1 MNAQG
6 RLELIDVQVPRIGP
20 KELLVK
26 MIVCGICGTDLEK
39 LHGVRLTPPV
49 LGHEVAGQIE
59 EVGDQLQGYSKG
71 DKVAVHHHVPCMN
84 CLYCRR
90 GDHTMCLDFP
100 KNNLDPCGF
109 AEYFRVPEANL
120 SRGAVFHIPSGISYE
135 EAALAEP
142 TGCCIRGL
150 RKLGVVAGD
159 DFVVIGAGPA
169 GLTHIQLLRA
179 MNARRIFATD
189 LVEPRLTCAL
199 KSGADAAFNAEAA
212 DTENSILESTDGI
225 GVDKVIVSSA
235 STRAIESA
243 LRLVRKGGKILLFGI
258 PPEGSCLRLDV
269 SHLFIRE
276 ITMMPS
282 YSTIEN
288 EIKAAL
294 QMMTEK
300 KIQLLNIITH
310 RFELADLEDAVRTAE
325 NVQSSLK
332 VMVHG
337 QSADVML

>member
-1 MNAQG
+1 MKAATVNAQG
-6 RLELIDVQVPRIGP
+6 QLELIDVQVPRIGP
-20 KELLVK
+20 KELLMK
-26 MIVCGICGTDLEK
+26 MKVCGICGTDLEK
-39 LHGVRLTPPV
+39 LHGVRVTPPV
-49 LGHEVAGQIE
+49 LGHEVAGEVE
-59 EVGDQLQGYSKG
+59 EVGEQVDGYSKG

-100 KNNLDPCGF
+100 KSNLDPCGF
-109 AEYFRVPEANL
+109 AEYFRVPEANV
-120 SRGAVFHIPSGISYE
+120 SRGAVFHIPSGMGYE

-150 RKLGVVAGD
+150 RKLGILPGD

-179 MNARRIFATD
+179 MSAGRIFVSD
-189 LVEPRLTCAL
+189 LVESRLACAL
-199 KSGADAAFNAEAA
+199 RFGADVAFNAAA
-212 DTENSILESTDGI
+212 GDVEKSVLDATAGI

-235 STRAIESA
+235 STKAIESA
-243 LRLVRKGGKILLFGI
+243 LHLVRKGGKILLFGI
-258 PPEGSCLRLDV
+258 PSEGSYLRLDA
-269 SHLFIRE
+269 SYLFIRE
-276 ITMMPS
+276 ISLIPS

-288 EIKAAL
+288 EIEAAL
-294 QMMTEK
+294 QMMTSK
-300 KIQLLNIITH
+300 KIHLLDIITH
-310 RFELADLEDAVRTAE
+310 RFELADLADAVRTAE

-337 QSADVML
+337 